1 MDKKRERFKN
11 LIRQSVQ
18 GYEVSLLIAVC
29 LSAVILVSL
38 SVLRY
43 ISDKDGGTRAC
54 PADDIIH
61 TLNLIPS
68 TQLGIAEWQIGDYA
82 TYRYSPML
90 KTPLSAITRYFAPPA
105 IKVRLSPRNVKF
117 HIIGELN
124 KSGERRYWMRK
135 SGFEFFREIPN
146 AIYRLVMPNDLRI
159 TPESPRFNFV
169 RNYVPEHSLD
179 CHQMSTP
186 LATLVKQDE
195 VTLEL
200 SAGRFDCIH
209 YRVEFGQNSIPIEIW
224 ASPQISPL
232 GIVRVSTPS
241 EVLELTSYGQDRD
254 INIPKLIQPVID
266 GISTLERGCSSC
278 HGSPCHEFIDPPL

>member
-1 MDKKRERFKN
+1 M
-11 LIRQSVQ
+11 
-18 GYEVSLLIAVC
+18 
-29 LSAVILVSL
+29 
-38 SVLRY
+38 
-43 ISDKDGGTRAC
+43 
-54 PADDIIH
+54 
-61 TLNLIPS
+61 
-68 TQLGIAEWQIGDYA
+68 
-82 TYRYSPML
+82 
-90 KTPLSAITRYFAPPA
+90 
-105 IKVRLSPRNVKF
+105 KF